1 MSAESLGWL
10 LGRDCFARQRC
21 ILATKEE
28 GKIEDEAD
36 ADSDDEE
43 TPREDAVK
51 EI

>member
-1 MSAESLGWL
+1 MGWL